1 MKSGAIYTLPF
12 SPLNLPQPNQLSAQ
26 IKITGLSSSD
36 LPMDPVESG

>member
-1 MKSGAIYTLPF
+1 MKSAAIYILPL

-36 LPMDPVESG
+36 LHVDFVESG